1 MRRDE
6 AGELAKKRG
15 KRRREKERKRK
26 AAQAQA
32 KNRTLDLDSRPPS
45 FFPLPVAQTI
55 NQQVISCSV
64 TTNEG
69 SQLKGQIQALKL
81 AIEKLLI

>member
-6 AGELAKKRG
+6 AGELKEKHKREGRRRKKR
-15 KRRREKERKRK
+15 KP
-26 AAQAQA
+26 A
-32 KNRTLDLDSRPPS
+32 SRLSTRSLSLSLS
-45 FFPLPVAQTI
+45 FLLPKKI
-55 NQQVISCSV
+55 HSQVISCSV